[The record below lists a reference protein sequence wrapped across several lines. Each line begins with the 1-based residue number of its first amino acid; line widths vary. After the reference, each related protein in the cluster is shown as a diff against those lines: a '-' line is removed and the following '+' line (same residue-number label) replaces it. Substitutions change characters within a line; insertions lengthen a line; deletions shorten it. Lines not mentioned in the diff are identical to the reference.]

1 MNKRG
6 LSDVVTTVIIIALA
20 LVAVAVVWVVVQN
33 LISSNSSQIQSSENF
48 LKLKMN
54 IESVQN
60 NSGKLFVLVKRD
72 VGDGNFNAMKFV
84 VIYQNQSSESFV
96 QSASIDQLGLKGFL
110 LNTSGSIDAVS
121 KVEAY
126 PTLIDSTGKQIVS
139 TIYSSFEVNGAINNA
154 NIPSQP
160 SCIPNCS
167 GKTCGSDGCIGTC
180 GSCNSTQTCSN
191 SQCTNNI
198 QVCQNN
204 LTHISTPWVNV
215 SCLSNN
221 LMNQTRN
228 TINYDSNSCGNYS
241 NNTVVEYQN
250 VSPCV
255 YIRGPTNG
263 LVLYMPFDSDFKDKS
278 GMGNNGTANGNAF
291 VNTTG
296 GKYGGALQLDG
307 NGDYVTSSDRGFVF
321 GYSLMSSSVWIKTTN
336 TGETYIGGWGNRPAG
351 TEMKMGVYNNH
362 FIVES
367 SGGHVEGTTRVNDG
381 NWHQLAFN
389 YYGGSSFDLFTDGAK
404 DTISFNNFPGNGVVS
419 SGYFTAGAL
428 SENGGYYFNG
438 LIEEFRV
445 YNRSLTTSEV
455 QNLYQAS

>member
-1 MNKRG
+1 MNSKRG

-20 LVAVAVVWVVVQN
+20 LVAIAVVWVVVQN

-110 LNTSGSIDAVS
+110 LNTSGSIEAVS

-307 NGDYVTSSDRGFVF
+307 NGDYVSIAHNNNLDF
-321 GYSLMSSSVWIKTTN
+321 GTNDFTISLWTKITN
-336 TGETYIGGWGNRPAG
+336 TASYE
-351 TEMKMGVYNNH
+351 H
-362 FIVES
+362 FIGTDTTSYFMFALNGV
-367 SGGHVEGTTRVNDG
+367 SGSIAVGKHNIAWTYSVPNNLQNNVWYNLVLSRNNGYISIYVNG
-381 NWHQLAFN
+381 AQV
-389 YYGGSSFDLFTDGAK
+389 GSTASDTNSYLFTTIYLGAH
-404 DTISFNNFPGNGVVS
+404 PGVNYF
-419 SGYFTAGAL
+419 SGNL
-428 SENGGYYFNG
+428 DE
-438 LIEEFRV
+438 IRI
-445 YNRSLTTSEV
+445 YNRSLNSSEI
-455 QNLYQAS
+455 QSLYQAS